1 MGCLKR
7 LVGLVL
13 FLGGLVGC
21 LYYIP
26 PTIFEFDA
34 STGISLMNFIVKYL
48 KFLQQPYGDL
58 VLQTGFRLSSPIVM
72 LIISAIVLFVGFILT
87 K

>member
-7 LVGLVL
+7 LIGIVL
-13 FLGGLVGC
+13 FLGGAVGC

-26 PTIFEFDA
+26 PTILQFDP
-34 STGISLMNFIVKYL
+34 STGVSLMNFIIKYL
-48 KFLQQPYGDL
+48 KFLREPYQNIAI
-58 VLQTGFRLSSPIVM
+58 QTGFSLASPLMM
-72 LIISAIVLFVGFILT
+72 LIISVVVLVIGLFLM